1 MVCRFGLRNL
11 SSASTSQCAY
21 MYTAS
26 ASLIARSLTLSL
38 PGRIANDAAWA
49 SEPWTGAV
57 CLSVCDQ
64 LIHVGLSCLEI
75 RGRNPGRAPTL
86 THVKT
91 GPRRQLRPPIGEKY
105 RGCGLVR
112 LIRVLGAT
120 TSMSLWGQGGA
131 SRNRSGTHD
140 LPLTFSGPV
149 GRFHGLRCPAPGS
162 RRRDLGNGMYYRV
175 LKLLGWDARDVQ
187 GTNSRVL

>member
-1 MVCRFGLRNL
+1 MCRFGLRNL
-11 SSASTSQCAY
+11 PTAFTSQCA
-21 MYTAS
+21 YTAS
-26 ASLIARSLTLSL
+26 ASLIARSLARSHSRYPAGL
-38 PGRIANDAAWA
+38 PTMLLGLWSPR
-49 SEPWTGAV
+49 SPRTGAG

-64 LIHVGLSCLEI
+64 LIHVGLNCLEI

-112 LIRVLGAT
+112 LIRVLGTT

-149 GRFHGLRCPAPGS
+149 GRFHGLRCSAPGS
-162 RRRDLGNGMYYRV
+162 RRRDLGNG
-175 LKLLGWDARDVQ
+175 
-187 GTNSRVL
+187 GTTEY